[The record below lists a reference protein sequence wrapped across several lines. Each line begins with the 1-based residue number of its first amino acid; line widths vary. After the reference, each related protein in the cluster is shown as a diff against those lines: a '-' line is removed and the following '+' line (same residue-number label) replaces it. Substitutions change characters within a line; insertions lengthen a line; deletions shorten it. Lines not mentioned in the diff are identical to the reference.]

1 MYGVRHPLVT
11 DFPDHTSMIS
21 QMKNDDP
28 QFARLMSEY
37 DQTDKRIYGLERA
50 SLPAADD
57 YVEGLKKRRVL
68 LKDQIYS
75 ILTQQ
80 R

>member
-1 MYGVRHPLVT
+1 MYGVRHPLLAE
-11 DFPDHTSMIS
+11 FPDHSSTIG
-21 QMKNDDP
+21 QMKNNDP

-68 LKDQIYS
+68 LKDRIYS
-75 ILTQQ
+75 MLTQQ

>member
-1 MYGVRHPLVT
+1 MYGVRHPLLAE
-11 DFPDHTSMIS
+11 FPDHTSTIS
-21 QMKNDDP
+21 QLKNNDP

-50 SLPAADD
+50 SLPVADD
-57 YVEGLKKRRVL
+57 YVEVLKKHRVR

-75 ILTQQ
+75 MLNQQ